1 MSFINRKKTKVIIK
15 FDIIRLI
22 FNSLGV
28 VLK

>member
-1 MSFINRKKTKVIIK
+1 MSFINRKTKVIIK